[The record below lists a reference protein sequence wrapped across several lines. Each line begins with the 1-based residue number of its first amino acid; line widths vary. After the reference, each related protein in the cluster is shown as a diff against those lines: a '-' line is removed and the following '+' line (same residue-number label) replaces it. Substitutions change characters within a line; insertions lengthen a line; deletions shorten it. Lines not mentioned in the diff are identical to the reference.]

1 MKKQFSQVEWHH
13 YEDFTELPIADQT
26 LLEAAKAAAKNAY
39 APYSRFRVGAAVRLS
54 SGIIVTGNNQENA
67 AYPSG
72 LCAERVALFHAS
84 AVYPEISVEAIAVT
98 AISEKS
104 IINEPI
110 APCGACRQV
119 MAETESKGGV
129 PLRVIMQ
136 GQTGQVL
143 VAPSMASL
151 LPFSFLDDFL
161 LKY

>member
-1 MKKQFSQVEWHH
+1 MKK
-13 YEDFTELPIADQT
+13 ELFQLELHRFDSENELSPIERD
-26 LLEAAKAAAKNAY
+26 LLNTAKEAAKNAY
-39 APYSRFRVGAAVRLS
+39 APYSRFRVGAAIQLS
-54 SGIIVTGNNQENA
+54 NGVVVVGNNQENA

-84 AVYPEISVEAIAVT
+84 AVYPDAQIQAIAVT

-104 IINEPI
+104 VIDEPI

-119 MAETESKGGV
+119 MAEYEKKSQCEMK
-129 PLRVIMQ
+129 VIMQ
-136 GQTGQVL
+136 GQKGPVL
-143 VAPSMASL
+143 IAPSMRSL